1 MSNVKGGF
9 NSIVRQAQKMQSRLT
24 KLQEELEQR
33 TVEAVVSGGAVTIS
47 VNGKREVVGLSIA
60 KDAVD
65 PEDIESLC
73 EMLTVA
79 FNEAMQNVSDMIETE
94 TNKITGGIS
103 MPGML

>member
-1 MSNVKGGF
+1 MNGDTVSTNV
-9 NSIVRQAQKMQSRLT
+9 R
-24 KLQEELEQR
+24 
-33 TVEAVVSGGAVTIS
+33 VTIS